1 MAASSKSYASLIDA
15 RITARLGEVKR
26 HIVEL
31 GEDLHDTIHSRIGT
45 FVSSLQSDLEAHSC
59 KIAVIGQIK
68 AGKSSLINALIR
80 RPDLLPTD
88 INPSTAVITKLYFGA
103 PAERNNTALFHFFSD
118 DEWDRI
124 MAGGRAAAMA
134 TERHA
139 ALDPD
144 QLAAPLEE
152 LRQRAEN
159 RLGSKYK
166 SLLGKHHLFSSVTDG
181 LLGRYVSAGDY
192 DDVEGEE
199 EEKRH
204 YSDITKNA
212 EVYLE
217 GQPLGYPS
225 VIIDTPGVNDPFLV
239 RDEITHGNL
248 GEADIYLVVLTA
260 QQPLSK
266 SDLALLRML
275 KGLQKDRIIAVVNRI
290 DLVNVGNGEAEKLAS
305 HVRSSLKREFPHADI
320 PVILASAH
328 WGNVAL
334 SDDNSEL
341 DYILSSSFSDYAA
354 DMARKGEPGFEAPR
368 SDWDSERTGAVLYR
382 ASGIPAI
389 VSSISRLIGHSVTAE
404 RLLPAASTLGAIA
417 ENTAISTGYSL
428 NTLQDGDQKDDWFR
442 GKASRSLEQLEHL
455 LSEVETTLNHC
466 EQDFTKMTHNEIGR
480 LRRFMIYTVQNFAE
494 QQREKLIQYGS
505 YALFRSEFQEQMF
518 QLRSQ
523 LAEDFYKYFTEI
535 SKQFL
540 VRQQE
545 AETFLRQTVKTA
557 LPDLTEVLRFGVQSG
572 NLPPPSIMPLS
583 KMISLDMDRYWNARA
598 HATEINTA
606 EADRF
611 QDLVS
616 SAFAELIEELF
627 ESAEMTQNGH
637 VSEALRRLRFL
648 SYSAIYPIAQ
658 QLQELVSAR
667 KAVAGNASEGLEWGA
682 PFFWDQFLD
691 ECRTH
696 LERCEQLG
704 ADASTIRRQCIQMI
718 SSLEGS
724 RGWA

>member
-1 MAASSKSYASLIDA
+1 MTPASEPFASLVDA
-15 RITARLGEVKR
+15 RITSRLGEIKR
-26 HIVEL
+26 HIIEL
-31 GEDLHDTIHSRIGT
+31 GEELHDTIHSRVGT
-45 FVSSLQSDLEAHSC
+45 FVSSLQSDLECHSC
-59 KIAVIGQIK
+59 RIAVIGQIK

-88 INPSTAVITKLYFGA
+88 INPSTAVITQLYFGA
-103 PAERNNTALFHFFSD
+103 PAERNNTALFQFFSD

-124 MAGGRAAAMA
+124 MAGGRAGTMT

-139 ALDPD
+139 ALSPE
-144 QLAAPLEE
+144 QLKAPLEQ

-159 RLGSKYK
+159 RLGSQYK
-166 SLLGKHHLFSSVTDG
+166 SLLGKHHLFSSVTEG
-181 LLGRYVSAGDY
+181 LLERYVSAGDY
-192 DDVEGEE
+192 DDPSDDDEE
-199 EEKRH
+199 RRH
-204 YSDITKNA
+204 YSDITKKA

-290 DLVNVGNGEAEKLAS
+290 DLVNVGGGEAERLES
-305 HVRSSLKREFPHADI
+305 HVRASLKREFPHADI

-334 SDDNSEL
+334 SGDREEL
-341 DYILSSSFSDYAA
+341 DYIFSSSFADYAA
-354 DMARKGEPGFEAPR
+354 EVAQRGEPGFEPPR
-368 SDWDSERTGAVLYR
+368 PDWEPERTATTLYR

-389 VSSISRLIGHSVTAE
+389 VSAISKLIGHSVTAE
-404 RLLPAASTLGAIA
+404 RLLPVASTLGAIA
-417 ENTAISTGYSL
+417 ENTAISTRYGV
-428 NTLQDGDQKDDWFR
+428 NTLQDQAEAQGWLR
-442 GKASRSLEQLEHL
+442 GKASQSLEQLEHL
-455 LSEVETTLNHC
+455 LSEVETTLAHC
-466 EQDFTKMTHNEIGR
+466 ERDFMKMTHDEIGR

-494 QQREKLIQYGS
+494 QQKEKLLQYGS

-523 LAEDFYKYFTEI
+523 LAEDFYKYITEI

-540 VRQQE
+540 ARQQE
-545 AETFLRQTVKTA
+545 AEAYLRETVKAA
-557 LPDLTEVLRFGVQSG
+557 LPDLDDVLRFGIQSG
-572 NLPPPSIMPLS
+572 SLPPPTIMPLS
-583 KMISLDMDRYWNARA
+583 KVTSLDMDSYWEARA
-598 HATEINTA
+598 HATGINTA

-611 QDLVS
+611 QQLVAD
-616 SAFAELIEELF
+616 AFAELIEELF
-627 ESAEMTQNGH
+627 ESAETTQNGH

-667 KAVAGNASEGLEWGA
+667 KTVAGSVNEGADWGA
-682 PFFWDQFLD
+682 PFFWEQFLD
-691 ECRTH
+691 ECRHH

-704 ADASTIRRQCIQMI
+704 AEAATIRRQCIKMI
-718 SSLEGS
+718 SS
-724 RGWA
+724 